1 MTFEDLLA
9 STTVLPQPS
18 GWIALE
24 RHLISAHGLDMTAVY
39 DADTDTLRQQHMLA
53 HAAGQY
59 TSGRV
64 HRHA

>member
-1 MTFEDLLA
+1 MTFEDLLTSA
-9 STTVLPQPS
+9 EVLPQPV

-24 RHLISAHGLDMTAVY
+24 RHLISAHDLDMTTVY
-39 DADTDTLRQQHMLA
+39 DADTDTLRQQHLLA